1 MFIRTFLLSAALF
14 AASVSQAAV
23 VGEVISGKEVSGRW
37 VVMSAADGSQLA
49 YLDCGGDLTHGG
61 SPRYFLNFMNT
72 EVELPDG
79 YGGNELIAYDEE
91 CSLGV
96 ILTDEPFM
104 RFNGAAW
111 SPDGTRIAVYAQKWD
126 AASGELAEQG
136 LYLADVTRDDSGRP
150 VATSSIRFLFEMGDG
165 PVSWS
170 GDGRRIAYTG
180 PAPDGQGGTQGDVWI
195 YDLDTGTSVN
205 VTNTPDSSEIHP
217 AFSPLGNRIAFARPM
232 GIQGSYLYD
241 IFTIPAAGGKETRVT
256 TKKTTGA
263 PANRFP
269 CYSPDGQ

>member
-1 MFIRTFLLSAALF
+1 
-14 AASVSQAAV
+14 
-23 VGEVISGKEVSGRW
+23 
-37 VVMSAADGSQLA
+37 
-49 YLDCGGDLTHGG
+49 
-61 SPRYFLNFMNT
+61 
-72 EVELPDG
+72 
-79 YGGNELIAYDEE
+79 
-91 CSLGV
+91 
-96 ILTDEPFM
+96 
-104 RFNGAAW
+104 
-111 SPDGTRIAVYAQKWD
+111 
-126 AASGELAEQG
+126 
-136 LYLADVTRDDSGRP
+136 
-150 VATSSIRFLFEMGDG
+150 MGDG

-269 CYSPDGQ
+269 CYSPDGQYLSFASGDLLKFGTDSRIYRIRADGSGKAVSLYGRRGPVIYSHRWRP